1 MQYVIVTGST
11 GKVIRNDSAIW
22 KGHHLFA
29 PSGAAEVQLY
39 DGLSDS
45 GIHVLT
51 IHIKNGEHDD
61 HVHDGVPF
69 DSGIY
74 YKVVSGTVT
83 GSIFVE

>member
-1 MQYVIVTGST
+1 MQYVNVDGSS
-11 GKVIRNDSAIW
+11 GKVIRNSAALW

-39 DGLSDS
+39 DNLTGT
-45 GIHVLT
+45 GTPVLT

-61 HVHDGVPF
+61 HVHSGVPF
-69 DSGIY
+69 NNGIY